1 MTVFKGM
8 LLHFWRYKI
17 MVIIVTFLFFGIAVL
32 FAQNQSADVFET
44 SSMDIKVVN
53 QADSEIADG
62 LIDHL
67 STNNNVDV
75 VNDYDRNQVIEEVY
89 LLEIDGAVVID
100 ENIESKFMNGA
111 STVEILTDPRGSG
124 SIHLN
129 NEVSKYFRFLN
140 ADYNYT
146 DTVDTENT
154 LSTLENGIT
163 VNIANPE
170 NATEESDFE
179 GMKFYTNYAGYIIML
194 LLLMFIGNI
203 MTEFN
208 EPNLRNRAR
217 VSPLKTISYTTQIIS
232 AQSIMAVFA
241 VLILFFGGI
250 FIRWDSLDGV
260 PLDKMFVALILISLF
275 TLSLQFVVSSLT
287 TNKFLIN
294 GIANFISIGMA
305 FLSGIFIPEE
315 VLGETVQNIS
325 RFLPLYHFTQIYGE
339 SGITWSESIYHVM
352 ILVLFIIAML
362 IIGIIFENKRK
373 SSFNL

>member
-17 MVIIVTFLFFGIAVL
+17 MVIIVTLLFFSIAVL

-44 SSMDIKVVN
+44 RSMDIKIVN
-53 QADSEIADG
+53 QTDSEITDG

-67 STNNNVDV
+67 KKNNDVDV
-75 VNDYDRNQVIEEVY
+75 VNDHDRDQVIEEIY

-100 ENIESKFMNGA
+100 ENIETKFVNGA
-111 STVEILTDPRGSG
+111 SAVEILTDPRGSG

-146 DTVDTENT
+146 GTVDTENT
-154 LSTLENGIT
+154 LSTLQSGIT

-170 NATEESDFE
+170 NAAEASDFE

-194 LLLMFIGNI
+194 LLLLFIGNI

-208 EPNLRNRAR
+208 KPELRDRVR
-217 VSPLKTISYTTQIIS
+217 VSPLKTVSYTTQIIS
-232 AQSIMAVFA
+232 AQGIMAVFA
-241 VLILFFGGI
+241 VLIMFFGGI
-250 FIRWDSLDGV
+250 FIRWGSLDGV

-275 TLSLQFVVSSLT
+275 TLSLQFVISSLT

-305 FLSGIFIPEE
+305 FLSGIFIPGE

-325 RFLPLYHFTQIYGE
+325 KFLPLYHFTQIYAE
-339 SGITWSESIYHVM
+339 SGITWSESISHVM
-352 ILVLFIIAML
+352 ILILFIIAIL

>member
-44 SSMDIKVVN
+44 SSMDIKIVN
-53 QADSEIADG
+53 QSDSEIADG
-62 LIDHL
+62 LIDYL
-67 STNNNVDV
+67 STNNEVDV
-75 VNDYDRNQVIEEVY
+75 VSDYDRDQVVEEVY
-89 LLEIDGAVVID
+89 LMEISGAVIID
-100 ENIESKFMNGA
+100 ENIESKFVNGA
-111 STVEILTDPRGSG
+111 STVEILTDPRGGG

-146 DTVDTENT
+146 GTVDTENT
-154 LSTLENGIT
+154 LSTLEHGVP

-170 NATEESDFE
+170 DAAEASDFE
-179 GMKFYTNYAGYIIML
+179 GMKFYTNSAGYIIML
-194 LLLMFIGNI
+194 LLLLFIGNI

-208 EPNLRNRAR
+208 KPELRDRVR
-217 VSPLKTISYTTQIIS
+217 VSPMKTVSYTTQIIS
-232 AQSIMAVFA
+232 AQSIMGLFS

-260 PLDKMFVALILISLF
+260 PLDKIFVALLLISLF
-275 TLSLQFVVSSLT
+275 TLALQFVISALT

-315 VLGETVQNIS
+315 VLGETVQNIA
-325 RFLPLYHFTQIYGE
+325 RFLPLYHFTQIYAE
-339 SGITWSESIYHVM
+339 PGITWSESLIHVM
-352 ILVLFIIAML
+352 ILILFIIAML
-362 IIGIIFENKRK
+362 IIGIIFENKSK

>member
-44 SSMDIKVVN
+44 RSMDIKIVN
-53 QADSEIADG
+53 QSDSEIADG
-62 LIDHL
+62 LIDYL
-67 STNNNVDV
+67 STNNEVDV
-75 VNDYDRNQVIEEVY
+75 VSDYDRDQVVEEVY
-89 LLEIDGAVVID
+89 LMEISGAVIID
-100 ENIESKFMNGA
+100 ENIESKLVNGA
-111 STVEILTDPRGSG
+111 STVEILTDPRGGG

-146 DTVDTENT
+146 GTVDTKNT
-154 LSTLENGIT
+154 LSTLGHGVP

-170 NATEESDFE
+170 DAAEASDFE
-179 GMKFYTNYAGYIIML
+179 GMKFYTNFAGYIIML
-194 LLLMFIGNI
+194 LLLLFIGNI

-208 EPNLRNRAR
+208 KPELRDRVR
-217 VSPLKTISYTTQIIS
+217 VSPMKTVSYTTQIIS
-232 AQSIMAVFA
+232 AQSIMGLFS

-260 PLDKMFVALILISLF
+260 PLDKIFVALLLISLF
-275 TLSLQFVVSSLT
+275 TLALQFVISALT

-315 VLGETVQNIS
+315 VLGETVQNIA
-325 RFLPLYHFTQIYGE
+325 RFLPLYHFTQIYAE
-339 SGITWSESIYHVM
+339 PGITWSESLIHVM
-352 ILVLFIIAML
+352 ILILFIIAML
-362 IIGIIFENKRK
+362 IIGIIFENKSK

>member
-1 MTVFKGM
+1 
-8 LLHFWRYKI
+8 

-146 DTVDTENT
+146 DTVDTEST

-170 NATEESDFE
+170 NAMEESDFE
-179 GMKFYTNYAGYIIML
+179 GMKFYTCL
-194 LLLMFIGNI
+194 LY
-203 MTEFN
+203 T
-208 EPNLRNRAR
+208 
-217 VSPLKTISYTTQIIS
+217 SPSP
-232 AQSIMAVFA
+232 
-241 VLILFFGGI
+241 
-250 FIRWDSLDGV
+250 RD
-260 PLDKMFVALILISLF
+260 
-275 TLSLQFVVSSLT
+275 
-287 TNKFLIN
+287 
-294 GIANFISIGMA
+294 
-305 FLSGIFIPEE
+305 
-315 VLGETVQNIS
+315 
-325 RFLPLYHFTQIYGE
+325 
-339 SGITWSESIYHVM
+339 
-352 ILVLFIIAML
+352 
-362 IIGIIFENKRK
+362 
-373 SSFNL
+373 

>member
-44 SSMDIKVVN
+44 RSMDIKIVN
-53 QADSEIADG
+53 QSDSEIADG
-62 LIDHL
+62 LIDYL
-67 STNNNVDV
+67 STNNEVDV
-75 VNDYDRNQVIEEVY
+75 VSDYDRDQVVEEVY
-89 LLEIDGAVVID
+89 LMEISGAVIID
-100 ENIESKFMNGA
+100 ENIESKFVNGA
-111 STVEILTDPRGSG
+111 SAVEILTDPRGGG

-146 DTVDTENT
+146 GTVDTKNT
-154 LSTLENGIT
+154 LSTLGHGVP

-170 NATEESDFE
+170 DAAEASDFE
-179 GMKFYTNYAGYIIML
+179 GMKFYTNFAGYIIML
-194 LLLMFIGNI
+194 LLLLFIGNI

-208 EPNLRNRAR
+208 KPELRDRVR
-217 VSPLKTISYTTQIIS
+217 VSPMKTVSYTTQIIS
-232 AQSIMAVFA
+232 AQSIMGLFS

-260 PLDKMFVALILISLF
+260 PLDKIFVALLLISLF
-275 TLSLQFVVSSLT
+275 TLALQFVISALT

-315 VLGETVQNIS
+315 VLGETVQNIA
-325 RFLPLYHFTQIYGE
+325 RFLPLYHFTQIYAE
-339 SGITWSESIYHVM
+339 PGITWSESLIHVM
-352 ILVLFIIAML
+352 ILILFIIAML
-362 IIGIIFENKRK
+362 IIGIIFENKSK

>member
-1 MTVFKGM
+1 
-8 LLHFWRYKI
+8 

-32 FAQNQSADVFET
+32 FAQNESAEVFET
-44 SSMDIKVVN
+44 RSMNIKVVN
-53 QADSEIADG
+53 PSDSEIADG
-62 LIDHL
+62 LIDYL
-67 STNNNVDV
+67 STNNEVDV
-75 VNDYDRNQVIEEVY
+75 VSDYDRDQIVEEVY
-89 LLEIDGAVVID
+89 LMEVNGAVIID
-100 ENIESKFMNGA
+100 ENIESKFVNGA

-146 DTVDTENT
+146 GTVDTENT
-154 LSTLENGIT
+154 LSTLEHGIT

-170 NATEESDFE
+170 NASEESDFE

-194 LLLMFIGNI
+194 MLLLFIGNI

-208 EPNLRNRAR
+208 KPELRDRVR
-217 VSPLKTISYTTQIIS
+217 VSPLKTVSYTTQIIS
-232 AQSIMAVFA
+232 AQSIMGLFS

-260 PLDKMFVALILISLF
+260 PLDKIFVALLLISLF
-275 TLSLQFVVSSLT
+275 TLALQFVISALT

-305 FLSGIFIPEE
+305 FLSGIFIPME
-315 VLGETVQNIS
+315 VLGETAHNIAN
-325 RFLPLYHFTQIYGE
+325 FLPLYHFTQIYAA
-339 SGITWSESIYHVM
+339 SDITWSESFIHVM
-352 ILVLFIIAML
+352 ILILFIITML

>member
-44 SSMDIKVVN
+44 RSMDIKIVN
-53 QADSEIADG
+53 QSDSEIADG
-62 LIDHL
+62 LIDYL
-67 STNNNVDV
+67 STNNEVDV
-75 VNDYDRNQVIEEVY
+75 VSDYDRDQVVEEVY
-89 LLEIDGAVVID
+89 LMEISGAVIID
-100 ENIESKFMNGA
+100 ENIESKFVNGA
-111 STVEILTDPRGSG
+111 STVEILTDPRGGG

-146 DTVDTENT
+146 GTVDTKNT
-154 LSTLENGIT
+154 LSTLGHGVP

-170 NATEESDFE
+170 DAAEASDFE
-179 GMKFYTNYAGYIIML
+179 GMKFYTNFAGYIIML
-194 LLLMFIGNI
+194 LLLLFIGNI

-208 EPNLRNRAR
+208 KPELRDRVR
-217 VSPLKTISYTTQIIS
+217 VSPMKTVSYTTQIIS
-232 AQSIMAVFA
+232 AQSIMGLFS

-260 PLDKMFVALILISLF
+260 PLDKIFVALLLISLF
-275 TLSLQFVVSSLT
+275 TLALQFVISALT

-315 VLGETVQNIS
+315 VLGETVQNIA
-325 RFLPLYHFTQIYGE
+325 RFLPLYHFTQIYAE
-339 SGITWSESIYHVM
+339 PGITWSESLIHVM
-352 ILVLFIIAML
+352 ILILFIIAML

>member
-44 SSMDIKVVN
+44 RSMDIKIVN
-53 QADSEIADG
+53 QSDSEIADG
-62 LIDHL
+62 LIDYL
-67 STNNNVDV
+67 STNNEVDV
-75 VNDYDRNQVIEEVY
+75 VSDYDRDQVVEEVY
-89 LLEIDGAVVID
+89 LMEISGAVIID
-100 ENIESKFMNGA
+100 ENIESKFVNGA
-111 STVEILTDPRGSG
+111 STVEILTDPRGGG

-146 DTVDTENT
+146 GTVDTKNT
-154 LSTLENGIT
+154 LSTLGHGVP

-170 NATEESDFE
+170 DAAEASDFE
-179 GMKFYTNYAGYIIML
+179 GMKFYTNFAGYIIML
-194 LLLMFIGNI
+194 LLLLFIGNI

-208 EPNLRNRAR
+208 KPELRDRVR
-217 VSPLKTISYTTQIIS
+217 VSPMKTVSYTTQIIS
-232 AQSIMAVFA
+232 AQSIMGLFS

-260 PLDKMFVALILISLF
+260 PLDKIFVALLLISLF
-275 TLSLQFVVSSLT
+275 TLALQFVISALT

-315 VLGETVQNIS
+315 VLGETVQNIA
-325 RFLPLYHFTQIYGE
+325 RFLPLYHFTQIYAE
-339 SGITWSESIYHVM
+339 PGITWSESFIHVM
-352 ILVLFIIAML
+352 ILILFIIAML

>member
-17 MVIIVTFLFFGIAVL
+17 MVIIVTFLFFGIALL

-44 SSMDIKVVN
+44 SSMDIKIVN

-67 STNNNVDV
+67 STDNNVDV
-75 VNDYDRNQVIEEVY
+75 VNDYDRNQIVEEIY

-100 ENIESKFMNGA
+100 ENIESKFVNGA
-111 STVEILTDPRGSG
+111 STVEILTDPRAGGSV
-124 SIHLN
+124 HLN

-146 DTVDTENT
+146 GTVDTGNT
-154 LSTLENGIT
+154 LSTLESGIT
-163 VNIANPE
+163 VKIADPADAAE
-170 NATEESDFE
+170 ASDFE
-179 GMKFYTNYAGYIIML
+179 GMKFYTNFAGYIIML
-194 LLLMFIGNI
+194 LLLLFIGNI
-203 MTEFN
+203 MSEFN
-208 EPNLRNRAR
+208 QPELRDRVR
-217 VSPLKTISYTTQIIS
+217 VSPMKTISYTTQIIG
-232 AQSIMAVFA
+232 AQSIMGIFS

-250 FIRWDSLDGV
+250 FIRWDSLSGV
-260 PLDKMFVALILISLF
+260 PLDKMFVALLLISLF
-275 TLSLQFVVSSLT
+275 TLSLQFVISSLT

-325 RFLPLYHFTQIYGE
+325 QFLPLYHFTQIYAE
-339 SGITWSESIYHVM
+339 PDITWSESIIHVI
-352 ILVLFIIAML
+352 ILILFIVAML